1 MLLVI
6 LTTFL
11 ASLSV
16 VSANARDTIPT
27 TTPPVPSYEPNSN
40 CTATNIILCAGD
52 VCNDQTTSY
61 LEVQT
66 SQIITIYQGSNCV
79 WTFTNAYSETLQV
92 TLSGFYQF
100 YPRFITED
108 SSTSTWSWGDVVPF
122 KLPLPDVSQ
131 YVGDLTD
138 EQI

>member
-1 MLLVI
+1 MPIRSRRLYPM
-6 LTTFL
+6 FL
-11 ASLSV
+11 AHARHSMWRSCPSLSV
-16 VSANARDTIPT
+16 
-27 TTPPVPSYEPNSN
+27 SN